1 MKFRN
6 PIEIMRMIMALMH
19 ALCIGHLTVVW
30 TDHGA
35 MRAMERK
42 ELPTTTKKIAE
53 HRRPF
58 VLDLNT
64 ASWYL
69 TNKDESLFL
78 VVSDKLF
85 GRFVLHYAAETNKK
99 WVVVT
104 AMTPSMF
111 RSRKYEVKTDS
122 LPELLSQITLKQIEQ
137 EAPEEPVETPLD
149 EVIEDTT
156 EDSDVVDESLSDA
169 DYDDDGIEAL
179 VEAVTHEV
187 DEALAE
193 AAQEGLR
200 NNAII
205 HLNQL
210 PHKSLL
216 QLRKHLKITG
226 NGTGKRGVV
235 TKEWAVQSILDFM
248 DARKDYSFEF

>member
-1 MKFRN
+1 MKFKN
-6 PIEIMRMIMALMH
+6 PIEIMRMIMAIMH
-19 ALCIGHLTVVW
+19 ALYVGHLTVVW

-35 MRAMERK
+35 ARAVERAST
-42 ELPTTTKKIAE
+42 LPNTTKKLAE

-58 VLDLNT
+58 VIDLNT

-85 GRFVLHYAAETNKK
+85 GQFVLHYAETNKR
-99 WVVVT
+99 WVIVT
-104 AMTPSMF
+104 TLAPSMF
-111 RSRKYEVKTDS
+111 RKRRHEIKTDS
-122 LPELLSQITLKQIEQ
+122 LPELLSQITLIQIEQ

-156 EDSDVVDESLSDA
+156 EDSDVVDASLSDA
-169 DYDDDGIEAL
+169 DYDDEIDESL
-179 VEAVTHEV
+179 V
-187 DEALAE
+187 E

-200 NNAII
+200 NNALI

-235 TKEWAVQSILDFM
+235 TKEWAIKSILDFM

>member
-1 MKFRN
+1 MKFKN
-6 PIEIMRMIMALMH
+6 PIEIVRMIMAIMH
-19 ALCIGHLTVVW
+19 ALHVGHLTVVW

-35 MRAMERK
+35 MRALERAST
-42 ELPTTTKKIAE
+42 LPTTTKKIAE

-78 VVSDKLF
+78 IVSDKLF
-85 GRFVLHYAAETNKK
+85 GRFVLHYAESNKK

-104 AMTPSMF
+104 TMTPSMF
-111 RSRKYEVKTDS
+111 RSRKHEVKTDS

-149 EVIEDTT
+149 EVIEDNT
-156 EDSDVVDESLSDA
+156 ENSDVVDASLSGA
-169 DYDDDGIEAL
+169 DYDDEIDESL
-179 VEAVTHEV
+179 VI
-187 DEALAE
+187 
-193 AAQEGLR
+193 AAQKGQR
-200 NNAII
+200 NNALI
-205 HLNQL
+205 HLNEL

-216 QLRKHLKITG
+216 QLRKHLNITG
-226 NGTGKRGVV
+226 NGTGKR
-235 TKEWAVQSILDFM
+235 
-248 DARKDYSFEF
+248 

>member
-1 MKFRN
+1 
-6 PIEIMRMIMALMH
+6 MRMIMAVVH
-19 ALCIGHLTVVW
+19 ALYVGHLTVVW

-35 MRAMERK
+35 KRAVDSSRG
-42 ELPTTTKKIAE
+42 LPTTTRKIAE
-53 HRRPF
+53 NRRPF

-85 GRFVLHYAAETNKK
+85 GRFVLHYAETNKT

-104 AMTPSMF
+104 VMTPSMF
-111 RSRKYEVKTDS
+111 RSRKHEVKTDS

-149 EVIEDTT
+149 EVIEDTEDS
-156 EDSDVVDESLSDA
+156 EDSDAVDASLSDA
-169 DYDDDGIEAL
+169 DYDDEIDESL
-179 VEAVTHEV
+179 V
-187 DEALAE
+187 D

-200 NNAII
+200 NNALI
-205 HLNQL
+205 HLNEL

-235 TKEWAVQSILDFM
+235 TKEWAIQSILDFM
-248 DARKDYSFEF
+248 DSRKDYSFKF

>member
-1 MKFRN
+1 
-6 PIEIMRMIMALMH
+6 MALVH

-35 MRAMERK
+35 KRAVDSSRG
-42 ELPTTTKKIAE
+42 LPTTTRKIAE
-53 HRRPF
+53 NRRPL

-85 GRFVLHYAAETNKK
+85 GRFVLHYAETNKT

-104 AMTPSMF
+104 VMTPSMY
-111 RSRKYEVKTDS
+111 RSRKHEVKTDS

-149 EVIEDTT
+149 EVIEDTEDS
-156 EDSDVVDESLSDA
+156 EDSDAVDASLSDA
-169 DYDDDGIEAL
+169 GYDDEIDESL
-179 VEAVTHEV
+179 V
-187 DEALAE
+187 D
-193 AAQEGLR
+193 AAQQACVAILDEQLR
-200 NNAII
+200 NNALI
-205 HLNQL
+205 HLNEL

-235 TKEWAVQSILDFM
+235 TKEWAIQSILDFM
-248 DARKDYSFEF
+248 DSRKDYSFKF

>member
-1 MKFRN
+1 
-6 PIEIMRMIMALMH
+6 MAVVH
-19 ALCIGHLTVVW
+19 ALYVGHLTVVW

-35 MRAMERK
+35 KRAVDSSRG
-42 ELPTTTKKIAE
+42 LPTTTRKIAE
-53 HRRPF
+53 NRRPF

-85 GRFVLHYAAETNKK
+85 GRFVLHYAETNKT

-104 AMTPSMF
+104 VMTPSMF
-111 RSRKYEVKTDS
+111 RSRKHEVKTDS

-149 EVIEDTT
+149 EEVIEDTEDG
-156 EDSDVVDESLSDA
+156 EDSDAVDASLSDA
-169 DYDDDGIEAL
+169 DYDDEIDESL
-179 VEAVTHEV
+179 V
-187 DEALAE
+187 D

-200 NNAII
+200 NNALI
-205 HLNQL
+205 HLNAL

-235 TKEWAVQSILDFM
+235 TKEWAIQSILDFM
-248 DARKDYSFEF
+248 DSRKDYSFKF